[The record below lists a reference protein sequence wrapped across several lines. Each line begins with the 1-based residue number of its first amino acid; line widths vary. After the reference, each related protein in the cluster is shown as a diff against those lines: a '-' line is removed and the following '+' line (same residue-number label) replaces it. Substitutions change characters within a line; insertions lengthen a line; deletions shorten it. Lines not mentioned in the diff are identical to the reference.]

1 MKKLYTLLAV
11 LLVLIGVHGFP
22 PSCHDLFFNEAH
34 AIPPTPL
41 FRLPSC
47 SDGQVV
53 VYNSTTGKWD
63 TCASLGR
70 AVAYS
75 TSSTITCFTSV
86 LADTSGGA
94 ITITLPADPTEGCQI
109 AIIDAAGTFATYN
122 LTVERNSQKINGL
135 SENLTLTVNNL
146 HVGLVYYN
154 ATYGWR
160 VLTY

>member
-11 LLVLIGVHGFP
+11 LLVLIGVHGF
-22 PSCHDLFFNEAH
+22 FNEAH
-34 AIPPTPL
+34 TIPPTPL

-53 VYNSTTGKWD
+53 VYNSTTDKWD
-63 TCASLGR
+63 TCASLIRR

>member
-1 MKKLYTLLAV
+1 MKKLLAV
-11 LLVLIGVHGFP
+11 LILLALFI
-22 PSCHDLFFNEAH
+22 PSLSYGLNFFFGGGR
-34 AIPPTPL
+34 I
-41 FRLPSC
+41 R
-47 SDGQVV
+47 
-53 VYNSTTGKWD
+53 
-63 TCASLGR
+63 R

-94 ITITLPADPTEGCQI
+94 ITITLPADPIEGCQI

>member
-1 MKKLYTLLAV
+1 MKKLLAV
-11 LLVLIGVHGFP
+11 LILLALFI
-22 PSCHDLFFNEAH
+22 PSLSYGLNFFFFGGGG
-34 AIPPTPL
+34 I
-41 FRLPSC
+41 R
-47 SDGQVV
+47 
-53 VYNSTTGKWD
+53 
-63 TCASLGR
+63 R

-94 ITITLPADPTEGCQI
+94 ITITLPADPIEGCQI

>member
-1 MKKLYTLLAV
+1 MKKLLAV
-11 LLVLIGVHGFP
+11 LILLALFI
-22 PSCHDLFFNEAH
+22 PSLSYGLNFFFGGGG
-34 AIPPTPL
+34 I
-41 FRLPSC
+41 R
-47 SDGQVV
+47 
-53 VYNSTTGKWD
+53 
-63 TCASLGR
+63 R

-94 ITITLPADPTEGCQI
+94 ITITLPADPIEGCQI

-122 LTVERNSQKINGL
+122 LTVERNSKKINGL

>member
-1 MKKLYTLLAV
+1 MKKLLAV
-11 LLVLIGVHGFP
+11 LILLALFI
-22 PSCHDLFFNEAH
+22 PSLSYGLNFFFGGGG
-34 AIPPTPL
+34 I
-41 FRLPSC
+41 R
-47 SDGQVV
+47 
-53 VYNSTTGKWD
+53 
-63 TCASLGR
+63 R

-94 ITITLPADPTEGCQI
+94 ITITLPADPIEGCQI

-135 SENLTLTVNNL
+135 SENLTLSVNNL